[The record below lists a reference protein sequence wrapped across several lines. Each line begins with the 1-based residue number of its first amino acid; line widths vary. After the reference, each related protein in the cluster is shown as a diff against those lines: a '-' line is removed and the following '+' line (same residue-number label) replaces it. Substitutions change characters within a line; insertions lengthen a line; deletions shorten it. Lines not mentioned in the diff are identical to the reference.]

1 MRSVV
6 QYYYLRKPQDFSMK
20 KVGQTYPTKSYGYKA
35 FLRNS
40 YFKKTSHILGQ
51 DEISVCS
58 DINIRLTTISYHCL
72 E

>member
-1 MRSVV
+1 MNMRSVV

-40 YFKKTSHILGQ
+40 YFKKNQ
-51 DEISVCS
+51 
-58 DINIRLTTISYHCL
+58 SYTRSR
-72 E
+72 